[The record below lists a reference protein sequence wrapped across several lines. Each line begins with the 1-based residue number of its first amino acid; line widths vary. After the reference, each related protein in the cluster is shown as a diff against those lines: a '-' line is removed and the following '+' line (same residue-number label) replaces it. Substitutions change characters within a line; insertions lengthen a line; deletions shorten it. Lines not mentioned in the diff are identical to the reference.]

1 MKKVYNYENKKNIIV
16 KENDTPEHMTE
27 EQRHREKNKK
37 NLLEKGRVCNGK
49 NKERPQQMVCD

>member
-27 EQRHREKNKK
+27 EQRHREKNEE
-37 NLLEKGRVCNGK
+37 NLSEKGRVCNGG
-49 NKERPQQMVCD
+49 NKDRPQKMVCD

>member
-27 EQRHREKNKK
+27 EQRHREKNEE
-37 NLLEKGRVCNGK
+37 NRSGKGRVCNGE
-49 NKERPQQMVCD
+49 NKERPQKMVCD

>member
-27 EQRHREKNKK
+27 EQRHREKNEE
-37 NLLEKGRVCNGK
+37 NLSEKGREWNGE
-49 NKERPQQMVCD
+49 NKERPQKMVCD

>member
-37 NLLEKGRVCNGK
+37 NLLEKGRVSNGK